1 MELQNLKELA
11 ERLRNDFA
19 SNFDS
24 SDRELPN
31 TFKEKVKKINTFNLK
46 YNKYSVIF
54 KGEKG
59 ALDSYIPNINIY
71 IAAYYNQYT
80 KELFKYKKVVE
91 EIISQN
97 KIDGDLKTFF
107 NNERNIQKEED
118 SLFLKMLETQDISTS
133 NKELLFKF
141 VTNYEWWGGG
151 KTIDRPDFFHSAI
164 LSVIGV
170 TAAANVTLAYICGH
184 LAENEELIDILN
196 SHNSHNEVISRN
208 NNSANSNIF
217 SSHDEYHHIIIDI
230 PYDDIECNNEQD
242 LINTLSKDTELQD
255 KFDKKSTLANFA
267 YLKYHKLFKKIG
279 CESKAKAE
287 PILTE
292 ANLYTYSTGSGS
304 GISPI
309 INLIK
314 ALEGGNCCGVQY
326 YDTGDTIKLT
336 SHTHTP
342 QQIIYF
348 GSPGTGKSFGIKK
361 LLLNHHIDEDKKIG
375 IDRLFRTTFHPD
387 SDYASFVG
395 SYKPMSKRRRTES
408 LTLDE
413 LKQEYS
419 NHYNDTINTNG
430 DFIRKYAENI
440 KHEARRSSV
449 NKVIEEIFGKG
460 SEVTYY
466 SEMVNII
473 LQERNENLSNIVYE
487 FEPQIFTQAYIR
499 AWEGYMKGEDIF
511 LIIEEI
517 NRGNCAQIFGDLFQL
532 LDRKQDGTSEYKT
545 KADYALKE
553 HLEKKLGKGHIGI
566 ANGELT
572 LPPNLHILAT
582 MNTSDQSLFP
592 MDSAFKRRW
601 SWEYIPIKKT
611 CEDSQFK
618 ISIGDL
624 VYPWANFITKV
635 NERILSL
642 TESEDKQL
650 GNFFIKKD
658 IDQNEFKSK
667 VMFYLW
673 SEVCKE
679 YYNAGSFFKYKN
691 IFNGEDK
698 EIEFTFSQLFNDND
712 TYILQGFM
720 SYLDVKANE

>member
-1 MELQNLKELA
+1 
-11 ERLRNDFA
+11 
-19 SNFDS
+19 
-24 SDRELPN
+24 
-31 TFKEKVKKINTFNLK
+31 
-46 YNKYSVIF
+46 
-54 KGEKG
+54 
-59 ALDSYIPNINIY
+59 
-71 IAAYYNQYT
+71 
-80 KELFKYKKVVE
+80 
-91 EIISQN
+91 
-97 KIDGDLKTFF
+97 
-107 NNERNIQKEED
+107 
-118 SLFLKMLETQDISTS
+118 MLETQDISTN
-133 NKELLFKF
+133 NKELLYKF
-141 VTNYEWWGGG
+141 VTDYEWWGGG

-196 SHNSHNEVISRN
+196 SHNEVISGI
-208 NNSANSNIF
+208 NNSANSNITY
-217 SSHDEYHHIIIDI
+217 SDDEYHHIIIDI
-230 PYDDIECNNEQD
+230 PYDDMECNNEQD
-242 LINTLSKDTELQD
+242 LINILSKDTEP
-255 KFDKKSTLANFA
+255 KNRFSNNKSLLGNFA

-279 CESKAKAE
+279 CNSKGKAE
-287 PILTE
+287 PILT
-292 ANLYTYSTGSGS
+292 AADLYTSSTGSGS

-314 ALEGGNCCGVQY
+314 ELEGGNCCGVQY
-326 YDTGDTIKLT
+326 YDTADNIRLT

-361 LLLNHHIDEDKKIG
+361 ILHKHHIDEDKKIG
-375 IDRLFRTTFHPD
+375 VDRLFRTTFHPD

-395 SYKPMSKRRRTES
+395 SYKPMSKRMHTES
-408 LTLDE
+408 ITLAE
-413 LKQEYS
+413 LKQEYIH
-419 NHYNDTINTNG
+419 HYRNTINANS
-430 DFIRKYAENI
+430 DFIRKFAENI
-440 KHEARRSSV
+440 KHEAKNSSI
-449 NKVIEEIFGKG
+449 NKVIEEIFGNSNG
-460 SEVTYY
+460 VTYY

-499 AWEGYMKGEDIF
+499 AWEGYVKGEDIF

-532 LDRKQDGTSEYKT
+532 LDRKQDGTSEYKI
-545 KADYALKE
+545 KADSALRE
-553 HLEKKLGKGHIGI
+553 YLEKKLAKGHIGI

-601 SWEYIPIKKT
+601 SWEYIPIKET
-611 CEDSQFK
+611 SEDSQYK
-618 ISIGDL
+618 ISIGDQ

-658 IDQNEFKSK
+658 IDEKEFKSK

-691 IFNGEDK
+691 KINGEDK
-698 EIEFTFSQLFNDND
+698 EIEFTFSQLFDDND

-720 SYLDVKANE
+720 SYLDVKNLEDANE